1 MGRGAGSV
9 QVTALGRRVSLTVKQ
24 VLAALLEQAAD
35 VEWDEQLGP
44 ERVAVQVT
52 GQSKGPLQNRHQQK
66 ATGGGLAVPTLDL
79 VGSTEAQF
87 PVMHNFFFPVPS
99 STQNLS
105 FPDQGSNPSPP
116 AVEVLSLNHWTCQ
129 GNPTYVNIVL
139 RNNVILKNLPP
150 KTRQNQLKKK
160 KRPTYLYRRYIG
172 DRKFS
177 EHYLLKKKVTGPLP
191 AQNVSTVPVKC
202 QGSRWKFQRMGGGW
216 ERALL
221 FALHQGFST
230 GAMPPSLGTLAKSG
244 DIFG

>member
-1 MGRGAGSV
+1 
-9 QVTALGRRVSLTVKQ
+9 
-24 VLAALLEQAAD
+24 
-35 VEWDEQLGP
+35 
-44 ERVAVQVT
+44 
-52 GQSKGPLQNRHQQK
+52 
-66 ATGGGLAVPTLDL
+66 
-79 VGSTEAQF
+79 
-87 PVMHNFFFPVPS
+87 MHNFFFFLYQAAW
-99 STQNLS
+99 QNLS

-129 GNPTYVNIVL
+129 GNPRYVNVVL

-150 KTRQNQLKKK
+150 KMRQSQLKKK

-177 EHYLLKKKVTGPLP
+177 ENYLLKKKSDRASTCTECLHGTRK
-191 AQNVSTVPVKC
+191 VSGQQMEVPKN
-202 QGSRWKFQRMGGGW
+202 RGGW

-230 GAMPPSLGTLAKSG
+230 GAMPPSPGTLAKSG